1 MFYLFHL
8 QDSVQAADQAST
20 YKEENRQILKESI
33 EVAPF
38 TAKIHRVIEPVMDK
52 DRERCR
58 DAGFLVRTPVL
69 PCQNVKGGHAHGIQ
83 SDKSNCF
90 TTVSTTVVNEPSRL
104 YPLKDFSS
112 FCDNVSAGTSV
123 VVGSVGT
130 TASNQGSLSLV
141 YSSCKSS
148 LSKPPPLIKHQSE
161 GGEGLAGK
169 ITEQLSHQLTI
180 VQKQHHTGSD
190 KIECHTSLF
199 CLLFCSKPLLFLLST
214 KPAS

>member
-1 MFYLFHL
+1 MFDLFLL
-8 QDSVQAADQAST
+8 QDSVQAADRASK

-38 TAKIHRVIEPVMDK
+38 TAKIHRVSDPVMDK
-52 DRERCR
+52 DQERCR
-58 DAGFLVRTPVL
+58 DAGFLVQTPAL
-69 PCQNVKGGHAHGIQ
+69 PSQNLKGDHAHGIQ
-83 SDKSNCF
+83 SDKSNYF
-90 TTVSTTVVNEPSRL
+90 TTLSTTVVNEPPRL
-104 YPLKDFSS
+104 FPLKDFSS
-112 FCDNVSAGTSV
+112 FYDKVSAGASA
-123 VVGSVGT
+123 VVGSVGAT
-130 TASNQGSLSLV
+130 VSNQGSLSLV

-148 LSKPPPLIKHQSE
+148 LSKPPPLIRHQSD

-190 KIECHTSLF
+190 KIECHSSLF
-199 CLLFCSKPLLFLLST
+199 CLLFFSKPLLFFLST

>member
-1 MFYLFHL
+1 MFYLFLL
-8 QDSVQAADQAST
+8 QVSVQAADRAST

-38 TAKIHRVIEPVMDK
+38 TAKIHCASDPVMDK
-52 DRERCR
+52 RCR
-58 DAGFLVRTPVL
+58 DASFLVQTPVL

-83 SDKSNCF
+83 SDKSNYF
-90 TTVSTTVVNEPSRL
+90 TSLSTTVVNEPSRL

-112 FCDNVSAGTSV
+112 FYDKLSAGASV
-123 VVGSVGT
+123 VVGSVGAT
-130 TASNQGSLSLV
+130 VSNQGSLSLV
-141 YSSCKSS
+141 DTRCKSS
-148 LSKPPPLIKHQSE
+148 LSKPPPLIRHQSE

-190 KIECHTSLF
+190 KIECHSFLF
-199 CLLFCSKPLLFLLST
+199 FLLFCSKPLLFLLST